1 MANDRDPETNAA
13 ASLGAELRRARMAA
27 GIKSQD
33 KLAQMLGYDRSVIAK
48 AETGERPP
56 SEDVME
62 ALVKTLGLGQVVT
75 RLASLARRSTGIP
88 AWFLDWVAIERDA
101 VTLHTWQSALI
112 PGLLQTPEYARA
124 VLASWRLDT
133 DGDIEAKLA
142 ARTGRQAILDR
153 DDPPDLCALLDE
165 SVLHRCIGSAAIMA
179 GQLLAPGA
187 GSAQAERHYPV
198 GSRTGRRLR
207 WAVWGVLG
215 RLGGNRPAGCAAGD
229 RRAGDDCHRTCA
241 GAQGRAPVR
250 DAQIRRSPVVPL
262 PRTDSRGDIQM
273 DTASGPRWRTSS
285 YSGANGGEC
294 VEVGQYQ
301 DLIAVRQ

>member
-13 ASLGAELRRARMAA
+13 AFLGAELRRARMAA

-153 DDPPDLCALLDE
+153 EDPPDLCALLDE

-179 GQLLAPGA
+179 GQLEHLARAARRPNVTIQLVPEQAGAYAGLSGAFWVATAATGQQAAHLETGVQGMTVIEPALVRKAARLFEMLRSDALPWTRSLELIAEAISRWTQLAAPGGA
-187 GSAQAERHYPV
+187 RQVTPVLTVASA
-198 GSRTGRRLR
+198 SK
-207 WAVWGVLG
+207 
-215 RLGGNRPAGCAAGD
+215 
-229 RRAGDDCHRTCA
+229 
-241 GAQGRAPVR
+241 
-250 DAQIRRSPVVPL
+250 S
-262 PRTDSRGDIQM
+262 
-273 DTASGPRWRTSS
+273 ASTMT
-285 YSGANGGEC
+285 
-294 VEVGQYQ
+294 
-301 DLIAVRQ
+301 

>member
-13 ASLGAELRRARMAA
+13 AFLGAELRRARMAA

-75 RLASLARRSTGIP
+75 RLALLARRSTGIP

-124 VLASWRLDT
+124 VLTSWRLDT

-179 GQLLAPGA
+179 GQLEHLAQAARRPNVTIQLVPEQAGAYAGLSGAFWVASAATGQQAAHLETGVQGMTVIEPALVRKAARLFEMLRSDALPWTRSLELIAEAISRWTQLAAPGGA
-187 GSAQAERHYPV
+187 RQVTPVLTVASASKSA
-198 GSRTGRRLR
+198 STRT
-207 WAVWGVLG
+207 
-215 RLGGNRPAGCAAGD
+215 
-229 RRAGDDCHRTCA
+229 
-241 GAQGRAPVR
+241 
-250 DAQIRRSPVVPL
+250 
-262 PRTDSRGDIQM
+262 
-273 DTASGPRWRTSS
+273 
-285 YSGANGGEC
+285 
-294 VEVGQYQ
+294 
-301 DLIAVRQ
+301 

>member
-13 ASLGAELRRARMAA
+13 AFLGAELRRARMAA

-62 ALVKTLGLGQVVT
+62 ALVKALGLGQVVT

-133 DGDIEAKLA
+133 DGDIEAKLS
-142 ARTGRQAILDR
+142 ARTGRQAIVDR

-179 GQLLAPGA
+179 GQLEHLARAARRPNVTIQLVPEQAGAYAGLSGAFWVATAATGQQAAHLETGVQGMTVIEPALVRKAARLFEMLRSDALPWTRSLELIAEAISRWTQLAAPGGA
-187 GSAQAERHYPV
+187 RQVTPVLTVASA
-198 GSRTGRRLR
+198 SK
-207 WAVWGVLG
+207 
-215 RLGGNRPAGCAAGD
+215 
-229 RRAGDDCHRTCA
+229 
-241 GAQGRAPVR
+241 
-250 DAQIRRSPVVPL
+250 S
-262 PRTDSRGDIQM
+262 
-273 DTASGPRWRTSS
+273 ASTMT
-285 YSGANGGEC
+285 
-294 VEVGQYQ
+294 
-301 DLIAVRQ
+301 

>member
-1 MANDRDPETNAA
+1 
-13 ASLGAELRRARMAA
+13 
-27 GIKSQD
+27 
-33 KLAQMLGYDRSVIAK
+33 MLGYDRSVIAK

-88 AWFLDWVAIERDA
+88 AWFLDWVTIERDA

-142 ARTGRQAILDR
+142 ARTGRQAILGR
-153 DDPPDLCALLDE
+153 DDPADLCALLDE

-179 GQLLAPGA
+179 GQLEHLAQAARRPNVTIQLVPEQAGAYAGLSGAFWVASAATGQQAAHLETGVQGMTVIEPVLVGKAARLFEMLRSDALPWTRSLELITEAISRWTQLAAPGGA
-187 GSAQAERHYPV
+187 RQVTPVLTVASASKSA
-198 GSRTGRRLR
+198 RT
-207 WAVWGVLG
+207 
-215 RLGGNRPAGCAAGD
+215 
-229 RRAGDDCHRTCA
+229 RT
-241 GAQGRAPVR
+241 
-250 DAQIRRSPVVPL
+250 
-262 PRTDSRGDIQM
+262 
-273 DTASGPRWRTSS
+273 
-285 YSGANGGEC
+285 
-294 VEVGQYQ
+294 
-301 DLIAVRQ
+301 

>member
-13 ASLGAELRRARMAA
+13 AFLGAELRRARMAA

-62 ALVKTLGLGQVVT
+62 ALVKALGLGQVVT

-112 PGLLQTPEYARA
+112 PGLLQTPEYARV

-133 DGDIEAKLA
+133 DGDIEAKLS
-142 ARTGRQAILDR
+142 ARTGRQAIVDR

-179 GQLLAPGA
+179 GQLEHLARAARRPNVTIQLVPEQAGAYAGLSGAFWVATAATGQQAAHLETGVQGMTVIEPALVRKAARLFEMLRSDALPWTRSLELIAEAISRWTQLAAPGGA
-187 GSAQAERHYPV
+187 RQVTPVLTVASA
-198 GSRTGRRLR
+198 SK
-207 WAVWGVLG
+207 
-215 RLGGNRPAGCAAGD
+215 
-229 RRAGDDCHRTCA
+229 
-241 GAQGRAPVR
+241 
-250 DAQIRRSPVVPL
+250 S
-262 PRTDSRGDIQM
+262 
-273 DTASGPRWRTSS
+273 ASTMT
-285 YSGANGGEC
+285 
-294 VEVGQYQ
+294 
-301 DLIAVRQ
+301 

>member
-13 ASLGAELRRARMAA
+13 AFLGAELRRARLAA

-62 ALVKTLGLGQVVT
+62 ALVKALGLGQVVT

-101 VTLHTWQSALI
+101 VALHTWQSALI
-112 PGLLQTPEYARA
+112 PGLLQTPEYAHA
-124 VLASWRLDT
+124 VLSSWRLDT

-179 GQLLAPGA
+179 GQLEHLAQAAHRPNVTIQLVPEQAGAYAGLSGAFWVATAATGQQAAHLETGVQGMTVIEPALVRKAARLFEMLRSDALPWTRSLELIAEAISRWTQLAAPGGA
-187 GSAQAERHYPV
+187 RQVTPVLTVASASKSA
-198 GSRTGRRLR
+198 STRT
-207 WAVWGVLG
+207 
-215 RLGGNRPAGCAAGD
+215 
-229 RRAGDDCHRTCA
+229 
-241 GAQGRAPVR
+241 
-250 DAQIRRSPVVPL
+250 
-262 PRTDSRGDIQM
+262 
-273 DTASGPRWRTSS
+273 
-285 YSGANGGEC
+285 
-294 VEVGQYQ
+294 
-301 DLIAVRQ
+301 

>member
-13 ASLGAELRRARMAA
+13 AFLGAELRRARLAA

-62 ALVKTLGLGQVVT
+62 ALVMTLGLGQVVT

-179 GQLLAPGA
+179 GQLEHL
-187 GSAQAERHYPV
+187 AQAA
-198 GSRTGRRLR
+198 RRPNVTIQL
-207 WAVWGVLG
+207 V
-215 RLGGNRPAGCAAGD
+215 PEQ
-229 RRAGDDCHRTCA
+229 A
-241 GAQGRAPVR
+241 GAYAG
-250 DAQIRRSPVVPL
+250 L
-262 PRTDSRGDIQM
+262 
-273 DTASGPRWRTSS
+273 
-285 YSGANGGEC
+285 SGAFW
-294 VEVGQYQ
+294 VATA
-301 DLIAVRQ
+301 AVSHR

>member
-13 ASLGAELRRARMAA
+13 AFLGAELRRARMAA

-62 ALVKTLGLGQVVT
+62 ALVKALGLGQVVT

-112 PGLLQTPEYARA
+112 PGLLQTPEYARV

-133 DGDIEAKLA
+133 DGDIEAKLS
-142 ARTGRQAILDR
+142 ARTGRQAIVDR

-179 GQLLAPGA
+179 GQLEHLARAARRPNVTIQLVPEQAGAYAGLSGAFWVATAATGQQAAHLETGVQGMTVIEPALVRKAARLFEMLRSDALPWTRSLELIAEAISRWTQLAAPGGA
-187 GSAQAERHYPV
+187 RQVTPVLTVASASKSANT
-198 GSRTGRRLR
+198 RT
-207 WAVWGVLG
+207 
-215 RLGGNRPAGCAAGD
+215 
-229 RRAGDDCHRTCA
+229 
-241 GAQGRAPVR
+241 
-250 DAQIRRSPVVPL
+250 
-262 PRTDSRGDIQM
+262 
-273 DTASGPRWRTSS
+273 
-285 YSGANGGEC
+285 
-294 VEVGQYQ
+294 
-301 DLIAVRQ
+301 

>member
-1 MANDRDPETNAA
+1 MANDRDPETNPAA
-13 ASLGAELRRARMAA
+13 FLGAELRRARLAA

-62 ALVKTLGLGQVVT
+62 ALVKALGLGQVVT

-101 VTLHTWQSALI
+101 VTMHTWQSALI
-112 PGLLQTPEYARA
+112 PGLLQTPEYAHA

-165 SVLHRCIGSAAIMA
+165 SVLHRCIGSATIMA
-179 GQLLAPGA
+179 GQLEYLAQAARRPNITIQLVPEQAGAYAGLSGAFWVATAATGQQAAHLETGVQGMTVIEPALVRKAARLFEMLRSDALPWTRSLELIAEAISRWTQLAAPGGA
-187 GSAQAERHYPV
+187 RQVTPVLTVASASKSANT
-198 GSRTGRRLR
+198 RT
-207 WAVWGVLG
+207 
-215 RLGGNRPAGCAAGD
+215 
-229 RRAGDDCHRTCA
+229 
-241 GAQGRAPVR
+241 
-250 DAQIRRSPVVPL
+250 
-262 PRTDSRGDIQM
+262 
-273 DTASGPRWRTSS
+273 
-285 YSGANGGEC
+285 
-294 VEVGQYQ
+294 
-301 DLIAVRQ
+301 

>member
-13 ASLGAELRRARMAA
+13 AFLGAELRRARMAA

-56 SEDVME
+56 SEEVME
-62 ALVKTLGLGQVVT
+62 ALVKALGLGQVVT

-142 ARTGRQAILDR
+142 ARTGRQAIVDR

-179 GQLLAPGA
+179 GQLEHLARAARRPNVTIQLVPEQAGAYAGLSGAFWVATAATGQQAAHLETGVQGMTVIEPALVRKAARLFEMLRSDALPWTRSLELIAEAISRWTQLAAPGGA
-187 GSAQAERHYPV
+187 RQVTPVLTVASA
-198 GSRTGRRLR
+198 SK
-207 WAVWGVLG
+207 
-215 RLGGNRPAGCAAGD
+215 
-229 RRAGDDCHRTCA
+229 
-241 GAQGRAPVR
+241 
-250 DAQIRRSPVVPL
+250 S
-262 PRTDSRGDIQM
+262 
-273 DTASGPRWRTSS
+273 ASTMT
-285 YSGANGGEC
+285 
-294 VEVGQYQ
+294 
-301 DLIAVRQ
+301 

>member
-1 MANDRDPETNAA
+1 MPPRF
-13 ASLGAELRRARMAA
+13 LGALLRRARLAA

-62 ALVKTLGLGQVVT
+62 ALVKALGLGQVVT

-179 GQLLAPGA
+179 GQLEHL
-187 GSAQAERHYPV
+187 AQAA
-198 GSRTGRRLR
+198 RRPNVTIQL
-207 WAVWGVLG
+207 V
-215 RLGGNRPAGCAAGD
+215 PEQ
-229 RRAGDDCHRTCA
+229 A
-241 GAQGRAPVR
+241 GAYAG
-250 DAQIRRSPVVPL
+250 L
-262 PRTDSRGDIQM
+262 
-273 DTASGPRWRTSS
+273 
-285 YSGANGGEC
+285 SGAFWVATAATGQLAKHLGKILVYNG
-294 VEVGQYQ
+294 VM
-301 DLIAVRQ
+301 LVRVHV

>member
-13 ASLGAELRRARMAA
+13 AFLGAELRRARMAA

-62 ALVKTLGLGQVVT
+62 ALVKALGLGQVVT

-179 GQLLAPGA
+179 GQLEHLARAARRPNVTIQLVPEQAGAYAGLSGAFWVATAATGQQAAHLETGVQGMTVIEPALVRKAARLFEMLRSDALPWTRSLELIAEAISRWTQLAAPGGA
-187 GSAQAERHYPV
+187 RQVTPVLTVASA
-198 GSRTGRRLR
+198 SK
-207 WAVWGVLG
+207 
-215 RLGGNRPAGCAAGD
+215 
-229 RRAGDDCHRTCA
+229 
-241 GAQGRAPVR
+241 
-250 DAQIRRSPVVPL
+250 S
-262 PRTDSRGDIQM
+262 
-273 DTASGPRWRTSS
+273 ASTMT
-285 YSGANGGEC
+285 
-294 VEVGQYQ
+294 
-301 DLIAVRQ
+301 

>member
-13 ASLGAELRRARMAA
+13 AFLGAELRRARMAA

-62 ALVKTLGLGQVVT
+62 ALVKALGLGQVVT

-112 PGLLQTPEYARA
+112 PGLLQTPEYARV

-142 ARTGRQAILDR
+142 ARTGRQAIVDR

-179 GQLLAPGA
+179 GQLEHLARAARRPNVTIQLVPEQAGAYAGLSGAFWVATAATGQQAAHLETGVQGMTVIEPALVRKAARLFEMLRSDALPWTRSLELIAEAISRWTQLAAPGGA
-187 GSAQAERHYPV
+187 RQVTPVLTVASA
-198 GSRTGRRLR
+198 SK
-207 WAVWGVLG
+207 
-215 RLGGNRPAGCAAGD
+215 
-229 RRAGDDCHRTCA
+229 
-241 GAQGRAPVR
+241 
-250 DAQIRRSPVVPL
+250 S
-262 PRTDSRGDIQM
+262 
-273 DTASGPRWRTSS
+273 ASTMT
-285 YSGANGGEC
+285 
-294 VEVGQYQ
+294 
-301 DLIAVRQ
+301 

>member
-13 ASLGAELRRARMAA
+13 AFLGAELRRARMAA

-62 ALVKTLGLGQVVT
+62 ALVKALGLGQVVT

-142 ARTGRQAILDR
+142 ARTGRQAIVDR

-179 GQLLAPGA
+179 GQLEHLARAARRPNVTIQLVPEQAGAYAGLSGAFWVATAATGQQAAHLETGVQGMTVIEPALVRKAARLFEMLRSDALPWTRSLELIAEAISRWTQLAAPGGA
-187 GSAQAERHYPV
+187 RQVTPVLTVASA
-198 GSRTGRRLR
+198 SK
-207 WAVWGVLG
+207 
-215 RLGGNRPAGCAAGD
+215 
-229 RRAGDDCHRTCA
+229 
-241 GAQGRAPVR
+241 
-250 DAQIRRSPVVPL
+250 S
-262 PRTDSRGDIQM
+262 
-273 DTASGPRWRTSS
+273 ASTMT
-285 YSGANGGEC
+285 
-294 VEVGQYQ
+294 
-301 DLIAVRQ
+301 

>member
-142 ARTGRQAILDR
+142 ARTGRQAIVDR

-179 GQLLAPGA
+179 GQLEHLARAARRPNVTIQLVPEQAGAYAGLSGAFWVATAATGQQAAHLETGVQGMTVIEPALVRKAARLFEMLRSDALPWTRSLELIAEAISRWTQLAAPGGA
-187 GSAQAERHYPV
+187 RQVTPVLTVASA
-198 GSRTGRRLR
+198 SK
-207 WAVWGVLG
+207 
-215 RLGGNRPAGCAAGD
+215 
-229 RRAGDDCHRTCA
+229 
-241 GAQGRAPVR
+241 
-250 DAQIRRSPVVPL
+250 S
-262 PRTDSRGDIQM
+262 
-273 DTASGPRWRTSS
+273 ASTMT
-285 YSGANGGEC
+285 
-294 VEVGQYQ
+294 
-301 DLIAVRQ
+301 

>member
-13 ASLGAELRRARMAA
+13 AFLGAELRRARMAA

-62 ALVKTLGLGQVVT
+62 ALVKALGLGQVVT

-112 PGLLQTPEYARA
+112 PGLLQTPEYARV

-142 ARTGRQAILDR
+142 ARTGRQAIVDR

-179 GQLLAPGA
+179 GQLEHLARAARRPNVTIQLVPEQAGAYAGLSGAFWVATAATGQQAAHLETGVQGMTVIEPALVRKAARLFEMLRSDALPWTRSLELIAEAISRWTQLAAPGGA
-187 GSAQAERHYPV
+187 RQVTPVLTVASASKSA
-198 GSRTGRRLR
+198 RT
-207 WAVWGVLG
+207 
-215 RLGGNRPAGCAAGD
+215 
-229 RRAGDDCHRTCA
+229 RT
-241 GAQGRAPVR
+241 
-250 DAQIRRSPVVPL
+250 
-262 PRTDSRGDIQM
+262 
-273 DTASGPRWRTSS
+273 
-285 YSGANGGEC
+285 
-294 VEVGQYQ
+294 
-301 DLIAVRQ
+301 

>member
-13 ASLGAELRRARMAA
+13 AFLGAELRRARMAA

-75 RLASLARRSTGIP
+75 RLALLARRSTGIP

-124 VLASWRLDT
+124 VLTSWRLDT

-179 GQLLAPGA
+179 GQLEHLAQAARRPNVTIQLVPEQAGAYAGLSGAFWVATAATGQQAAHLETGVQGMTVIEPALVRKAARLFEMLRSDALPWTRSLELIAEAISRWTQLAAPGGA
-187 GSAQAERHYPV
+187 RQVTPVLTVASASKSA
-198 GSRTGRRLR
+198 STRT
-207 WAVWGVLG
+207 
-215 RLGGNRPAGCAAGD
+215 
-229 RRAGDDCHRTCA
+229 
-241 GAQGRAPVR
+241 
-250 DAQIRRSPVVPL
+250 
-262 PRTDSRGDIQM
+262 
-273 DTASGPRWRTSS
+273 
-285 YSGANGGEC
+285 
-294 VEVGQYQ
+294 
-301 DLIAVRQ
+301 